1 MVFINPKERQNEKQK
16 EKLPFEPKGN
26 K

>member
-1 MVFINPKERQNEKQK
+1 MVFINPKERQK